1 MALIETIE
9 KLIKPPIEA
18 MGLSLYEVSLT
29 LEQGEKYLRVLIEK
43 PQGRIGLTEIID
55 VTKAINPLLDQADI
69 IHEHYVLDVAS
80 AGAEHPVHLE
90 ELPKYM
96 QRNLYLHL
104 LHPFEGENML
114 QGRLIQ
120 IDPQSLQIE
129 ILVKTRKRL
138 ITIQRKDIDYA
149 RLAVAMK

>member
-1 MALIETIE
+1 MPLIETIE

-18 MGLSLYEVSLT
+18 LGLRLYEVSLT

-43 PQGRIGLTEIID
+43 PLGRIGLTEIID
-55 VTKAINPLLDQADI
+55 VTKAINPLLDTADI

-90 ELPKYM
+90 NLPQYL
-96 QRNLYLHL
+96 QRFLYLHL

-114 QGRLIQ
+114 QGQLVSIDEENLQLEIQ
-120 IDPQSLQIE
+120 
-129 ILVKTRKRL
+129 VKTRKRT
-138 ITIQRKDIDYA
+138 ITLKRKDIDYA